1 MAGLYKGVQAR
12 ISKINAYA
20 FFSNCA
26 VHSLNLS
33 GGNAADSCQ
42 DAITFFGALQQ
53 LYESLSKSPQR
64 WEILQ
69 EEIHCSLHK
78 LLDTRWSGRVDAVR
92 PFAKHLPGL
101 QNVVAEFMALN
112 MSSESKSE
120 LLRIQKYLMSFKCVI
135 MSTIWYKI
143 LVSIDH

>member
-12 ISKINAYA
+12 ISKINAL
-20 FFSNCA
+20 FSNCA

-53 LYESLSKSPQR
+53 LYEFLFKSPQR

-78 LLDTRWSGRVDAVR
+78 LSDTRWSGRVDAVR
-92 PFAKHLPGL
+92 TFCKTSPR
-101 QNVVAEFMALN
+101 
-112 MSSESKSE
+112 SSKCSQIYGSE
-120 LLRIQKYLMSFKCVI
+120 YVI
-135 MSTIWYKI
+135 
-143 LVSIDH
+143 